1 MSLLS
6 APLDLIF
13 PAKCPFCGRVL
24 DRPGIC
30 DACRGELPWTEGAD
44 ALRRG
49 PAAFSARRLCGT
61 RAWPERG
68 STASSSGGC
77 PLLRRPWES

>member
-6 APLDLIF
+6 ALLDLIF

-30 DACRGELPWTEGAD
+30 DTCRGELPWREPTPCAG
-44 ALRRG
+44 G

>member
-6 APLDLIF
+6 ALLDLIF

-30 DACRGELPWTEGAD
+30 DACRGSFPG
-44 ALRRG
+44 RREPTPCAGG